1 MAASEPPSRQH
12 ILVSIKPSRPWK
24 QCEYSRFHKNRNNLK
39 IATIGWEPVSIIYYT
54 RTESRMKWPTLD
66 TTISCEGWRRHSS
79 LIFLIL
85 LFTKKINFW
94 AFDKKTLT
102 AYEVLDHVGK
112 INHLQFCVFLLKP
125 NFYHFLVKNLYKL
138 IQLKRGFPTNFHGNF
153 FKKIH
158 GCNQNH
164 KISHLIYQRKV
175 TLFRGHGL
183 MWYTNYTIPQT
194 WIPRKSQYW

>member
-1 MAASEPPSRQH
+1 MNINIWGEWQKYCYCLKIESKLVLRRNIRGVSVAITERIPRYLQTGSHISWHYLTLWHAMTEPIVRHGMAASEPPSRQH

-85 LFTKKINFW
+85 LFTK
-94 AFDKKTLT
+94 
-102 AYEVLDHVGK
+102 
-112 INHLQFCVFLLKP
+112 P
-125 NFYHFLVKNLYKL
+125 NIAV
-138 IQLKRGFPTNFHGNF
+138 RA
-153 FKKIH
+153 
-158 GCNQNH
+158 
-164 KISHLIYQRKV
+164 S
-175 TLFRGHGL
+175 
-183 MWYTNYTIPQT
+183 
-194 WIPRKSQYW
+194 